1 MPDANAAIDALQK
14 EIESVHARLSIIEHS
29 HSSMREAFIQND
41 LGKPDYDGHRRGHKQ
56 LVKEAE
62 VVEGYQID
70 ATKKVV
76 GVVVLGA
83 ITLLLTGALEWLKAH
98 IR

>member
-1 MPDANAAIDALQK
+1 MPEANAIDALRK
-14 EIESVHARLSIIEHS
+14 DVDDLHARLSVVEHS

-56 LVKEAE
+56 LVKDSE

-76 GVVVLGA
+76 GAVVLGVL
-83 ITLLLTGALEWLKAH
+83 TLTMTGALEWLKAH

>member
-1 MPDANAAIDALQK
+1 MPEANEFDALRK
-14 EIESVHARLSIIEHS
+14 DVDDLHARLSVVEHS

-56 LVKEAE
+56 LVKDSE

-76 GVVVLGA
+76 GAVVLGA
-83 ITLLLTGALEWLKAH
+83 ITLTMSGALEWLKSH